1 MTPKR
6 KSSTFLGH
14 TATYAVANLTRRL
27 VGFVMLPIYTRY
39 LTPADYG
46 VIGLMMFT
54 LALFEPVFGARLGMA
69 VPKFY
74 FDAPEGRERRTV
86 IWGALG
92 LTSAVSVLSM
102 VVLIFLRQIGSEVV
116 FGDSK
121 YALALGIFAVN
132 LVTRPVEDTGMM
144 YLQMHARSRLFLI
157 VSMTKLVLQVALNVL
172 LVVYWREGVL
182 GVVVS
187 GVISSATLCLG
198 LTLYVAAREAP
209 AFDWGMT
216 RRMLRFC
223 WPLWFS
229 GLAGLYTGSAGGM
242 YLRILDNLSAVGRL
256 ELALRFAVVVGMVIW
271 APFIQHWGSMSY
283 RYFKEPEG
291 PRKFRVAFVGIA
303 MALFLGGLGIS
314 IFAEPVIRLMATKPF
329 YAAAAVVP
337 ILTFGFVLN
346 NLRWFFNFGFLV
358 TEHTKVSSACQYVT
372 AVVMTAA
379 YLLLVPRYGLMGAAE
394 AQCFAFGVSFLYTRF
409 ISRRYYDPGFNL
421 GLIGVFSAVSI
432 VAYLCADVLLPVE
445 PMVIDLLVKSVIW
458 LAAAAVLVAIGVR
471 TIGAIDA
478 SALAGLPSP
487 LDKLS
492 RLVPER

>member
-1 MTPKR
+1 MAAKR
-6 KSSTFLGH
+6 KSSSFLGH
-14 TATYAVANLTRRL
+14 TATYAVANLARRL

-144 YLQMHARSRLFLI
+144 YLQMHARSRLFLV
-157 VSMTKLVLQVALNVL
+157 VSMAKLLLQVALNVF

-187 GVISSATLCLG
+187 GVISSAALCVG
-198 LTLYVAAREAP
+198 LTVYVAAREAP

-216 RRMLRFC
+216 RRMLQFC

-256 ELALRFAVVVGMVIW
+256 ELALRFAAVI
-271 APFIQHWGSMSY
+271 
-283 RYFKEPEG
+283 
-291 PRKFRVAFVGIA
+291 
-303 MALFLGGLGIS
+303 
-314 IFAEPVIRLMATKPF
+314 T
-329 YAAAAVVP
+329 
-337 ILTFGFVLN
+337 
-346 NLRWFFNFGFLV
+346 
-358 TEHTKVSSACQYVT
+358 T
-372 AVVMTAA
+372 AVT
-379 YLLLVPRYGLMGAAE
+379 Y
-394 AQCFAFGVSFLYTRF
+394 
-409 ISRRYYDPGFNL
+409 
-421 GLIGVFSAVSI
+421 
-432 VAYLCADVLLPVE
+432 
-445 PMVIDLLVKSVIW
+445 
-458 LAAAAVLVAIGVR
+458 
-471 TIGAIDA
+471 
-478 SALAGLPSP
+478 
-487 LDKLS
+487 
-492 RLVPER
+492 

>member
-1 MTPKR
+1 VAAKR
-6 KSSTFLGH
+6 KSSSFLGH
-14 TATYAVANLTRRL
+14 TATYAVANLARRF

-46 VIGLMMFT
+46 VIGLMMVT
-54 LALFEPVFGARLGMA
+54 LAVFEPIFGARLRMA

-102 VVLIFLRQIGSEVV
+102 VALILLRGVGSEII
-116 FGDSK
+116 FGDRK

-132 LVTRPVEDTGMM
+132 LVSRPVEDNGMV
-144 YLQMHARSRLFLI
+144 YLQMHSRSRLFLA
-157 VSMTKLVLQVALNVL
+157 VSMAKLLLQVALNVL

-182 GVVVS
+182 GVVLS
-187 GVISSATLCLG
+187 GVISSVALGLG
-198 LTLYVAAREAP
+198 LTLYVAACEAP

-216 RRMLRFC
+216 RRMVQFC
-223 WPLWFS
+223 WPLWLS
-229 GLAGLYTGSAGGM
+229 GLAGLYTGSAGGV
-242 YLRILDNLSAVGRL
+242 YLRILDNLTAVGRL
-256 ELALRFAVVVGMVIW
+256 ELGLRFAAVAGMVIW
-271 APFIQHWGSMSY
+271 GPFIQHWGPMSY
-283 RYFKEPEG
+283 RYFKEPDG

-314 IFAEPVIRLMATKPF
+314 IFAEPAIRLMATKPF

-372 AVVMTAA
+372 AVVMTVA

-394 AQCFAFGVSFLYTRF
+394 AQCFAFGVSFVYTRH

-421 GLIGVFSAVSI
+421 GLIGVFSIVSI
-432 VAYLCADVLLPVE
+432 VAYLCANVLLPVE
-445 PMVIDLLVKSVIW
+445 PIVIDLLIKSVIW
-458 LAAAAVLVAIGVR
+458 LAAAIALVVVGIR
-471 TIGAIDA
+471 TIRTIDA
-478 SALAGLPSP
+478 SALINLPWP
-487 LDKLS
+487 LDKLNRVAS
-492 RLVPER
+492 ER